1 MKKLLGL
8 FILGLLV
15 SSAAFARSTV
25 CYKIAQGQITEEKDF
40 VSYNYVCIEKLE
52 GMNIAVKVY
61 DGHKAG
67 GKTNPDVVYEDCVD
81 AGSIPF
87 LDYKPKSE
95 SIKVNTATTLTSPK
109 IILCSK
115 GFYIAYEEPTETKP
129 LVNFILDGNLYTIT
143 TTNFVLPLIHPVTEK

>member
-52 GMNIAVKVY
+52 GNQVPVCVKECPSGAVRYIDQEEVKDEKYIEKGKYSDNSNI
-61 DGHKAG
+61 
-67 GKTNPDVVYEDCVD
+67 
-81 AGSIPF
+81 
-87 LDYKPKSE
+87 PK
-95 SIKVNTATTLTSPK
+95 N
-109 IILCSK
+109 
-115 GFYIAYEEPTETKP
+115 
-129 LVNFILDGNLYTIT
+129 
-143 TTNFVLPLIHPVTEK
+143 NFVFKRFLYRL